1 MTSMSKLI
9 AFVMFAAGAAT
20 ISALSPSD
28 AQAGRTAVIQP
39 ESPVRADCC
48 TPATKP
54 VITGSAGW
62 TVKAPNAL
70 PTAAAIVVPTHPLW
84 QIINGSKW
92 IGPSVNAAGSTP
104 IGGLYVYTYHLGCLC
119 DVPKGVSAVPA
130 FLSLRVFADDAI
142 TVRLNGFPILQKNT
156 GWSFRNG
163 PPAPPADA
171 APAGGLPVTASSH
184 FRTGCEDNILTF
196 EVTNGSQ
203 GPTGLDVYGSFSG
216 YFRQGGPCPCGGPHD
231 PTGNPN

>member
-1 MTSMSKLI
+1 MTPISKLI
-9 AFVMFAAGAAT
+9 AFVMFAASAAT

-39 ESPVRADCC
+39 ESAVRADCC
-48 TPATKP
+48 VPATKP
-54 VITGSAGW
+54 IITGSAGW
-62 TVKAPNAL
+62 TVTPPNAQ
-70 PTAAAIVVPTHPLW
+70 PTAAAIVIPTHKLW
-84 QIINGSKW
+84 QTISGSKW
-92 IGPSVNAAGSTP
+92 IGPSVNAASTGA
-104 IGGLYVYTYHLGCLC
+104 GGLFIYTYHLGCLC
-119 DVPKGVSAVPA
+119 DVPKGVPTVPA

-142 TVRLNGFPILQKNT
+142 TVKLNGFPIAQKTT

-184 FRTGCEDNILTF
+184 FRTGCEDNVLTF
-196 EVTNGSQ
+196 EVTNGSP
-203 GPTGLDVYGSFSG
+203 GATGLDVYGSISG
-216 YFRQGGPCPCGGPHD
+216 YFRQGGPCPCGGPRD